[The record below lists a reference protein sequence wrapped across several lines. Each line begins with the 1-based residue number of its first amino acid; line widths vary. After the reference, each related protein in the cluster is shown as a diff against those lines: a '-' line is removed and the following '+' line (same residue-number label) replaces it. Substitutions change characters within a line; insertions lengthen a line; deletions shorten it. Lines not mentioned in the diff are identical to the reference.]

1 MNAVREIALDT
12 ETTGLKPEEGH
23 RIVEIGCVEMMNG
36 IPTGQEFH
44 TYINPERDVPAEASA
59 ISGITTEFLKPHP
72 LFINVV
78 DDFLAFIGTS
88 TLIIHN
94 ARFDM
99 GFINH
104 ELGRLKRPL
113 LPATRA
119 TDTVMM
125 ARRRFPGS
133 PANLNA
139 LCKRFQIDLSTRDKH
154 GAIVDARLLA
164 RVYLELKGGR
174 QTQLVLESNSAMA
187 SGIAAAPKKVIPPRL
202 FPVSAAELSL
212 HEEALGTLKNP
223 LWQNS

>member
-12 ETTGLKPEEGH
+12 ETTGLRPEEGH
-23 RIVEIGCVEMMNG
+23 RIVEIGCVEMMGG
-36 IPTGQEFH
+36 IPTGREFH

-59 ISGITTEFLKPHP
+59 ISGIVTEFLKPYP
-72 LFINVV
+72 LFAIIV
-78 DDFLAFIGTS
+78 DEFLEFIGS
-88 TLIIHN
+88 SPLVIHN

-104 ELGRLKRPL
+104 ELGRLGMPAMPL
-113 LPATRA
+113 TRA
-119 TDTVMM
+119 IDTVMM

-139 LCKRFQIDLSTRDKH
+139 LCKRFNIDLSSRDKH

-174 QTQLVLESNSAMA
+174 QTQL
-187 SGIAAAPKKVIPPRL
+187 
-202 FPVSAAELSL
+202 
-212 HEEALGTLKNP
+212 
-223 LWQNS
+223 